1 MNRLLALCL
10 IVLCPNLVFAAD
22 PPKALFDWTKQTSIG
37 DITRELSGNLRNNVL
52 DLGKG
57 KVTLTPSVKLV
68 KAEVDHVKL
77 LLTFKVE
84 APEQTVQFDDLAGAL
99 GYYQPME
106 ANPRNIT
113 IEKATHTERF
123 IRKGQLTL
131 TILNPNFKQTSTSFQ
146 LPEKSEPPKY
156 QLFPTEPPG
165 QAPAKSSDTILDDEK
180 EAVAY
185 IKKIGGIVF
194 TDPKA
199 GGHVVE
205 VHFYAANLPKVKG
218 GARIKKEDLRVI
230 ASLKHVRLLDLIH
243 INTPTDVL
251 GELAAMKNLDTLEML
266 AISDET
272 LETLNKAK
280 QLHTL
285 LIVKAKE
292 EQRPTKIDDV
302 VAIDL
307 SVLGKQISN
316 KGLKELAACKNVT
329 SLTLG
334 GVGLSKIRMPDGIKQ
349 LGDFKELKTLKF
361 VGEVFLNDAMIKQFG
376 ALKNLTELQLKTN
389 GPSAA
394 KLQTALPNCKI
405 LSQ

>member
-1 MNRLLALCL
+1 MKRLLTLCL
-10 IVLCPNLVFAAD
+10 MMVSPLVVIAAD
-22 PPKALFDWTKQTSIG
+22 PPKALFDWTKQTSIA
-37 DITRELSGNLRNNVL
+37 DITRELSGNLRDNVL
-52 DLGKG
+52 NLGTG

-113 IEKATHTERF
+113 IEKATHTEKF

-131 TILNPNFKQTSTSFQ
+131 TIRNPNFKPTGTGLQ
-146 LPEKSEPPKY
+146 LPEKSAPPEYKP
-156 QLFPTEPPG
+156 FPTQPPG
-165 QAPAKSSDTILDDEK
+165 QVPAKSSETILDDEK

-205 VHFYAANLPKVKG
+205 VHFYAANLPNVKG
-218 GARIKKEDLRVI
+218 GARIKKEDLRMI

-243 INTPTDVL
+243 INMPTDVL
-251 GELAAMKNLDTLEML
+251 SELAPMKHLDTLEL
-266 AISDET
+266 LGITDET
-272 LETLNKAK
+272 LAVLSKAN

-285 LIVKAKE
+285 LFVKAKE
-292 EQRPTKIDDV
+292 DQRPTTIDDV

-316 KGLKELAACKNVT
+316 KGLKELTACKNVT

-334 GVGLSKIRMPDGIKQ
+334 GVGLSKIKMPDGIKQ
-349 LGDFKELKTLKF
+349 LGDFKELKSLKF

-376 ALKNLTELQLKTN
+376 TLKNLTSLHLKTN

-394 KLQTALPNCKI
+394 KLQAALPNCTVMN
-405 LSQ
+405 Q